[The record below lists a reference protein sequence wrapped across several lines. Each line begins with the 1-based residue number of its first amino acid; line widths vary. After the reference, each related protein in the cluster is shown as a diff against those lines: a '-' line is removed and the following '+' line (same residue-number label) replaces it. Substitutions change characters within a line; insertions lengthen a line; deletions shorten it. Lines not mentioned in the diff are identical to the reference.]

1 MIKIGRPLPPKSNT
15 NPRPSKRPKTT
26 PTHPSYEPHHHPST
40 SPSLTP
46 VVNDTPSSPPPSPSK
61 PAKSPKPA
69 PQTFT
74 EVDSLRKQA
83 EPYRLAVAELPI
95 HLLHSSWSR
104 GSNRPLDRNH
114 VAHLCRSFQNGGL
127 ARRAEQHYIQVSCS
141 AAAVQRMIINALSD
155 TDQSHIQDRHTLPVE
170 LDIKLRVNRRDL
182 TLPDTHGQIWLQL
195 VSAFDRDPTLF
206 SVERNVNKK
215 GIEKSMLDIL
225 CLTSEA
231 RFPISRLVTLWRS
244 ERWRPR
250 VTRWCRT
257 SLGRTTFNISKW
269 YQIAGYRLDDYWFDT
284 FYQVLETL
292 RALPTSTSES
302 IQISDWN
309 VLAGSLKSDTYDA
322 ADVHQVFY
330 PKGDGNNN
338 DDSKSSPS
346 APSTIKPLQK
356 TARRSGFLSSLDKE
370 AYDGLCRHLQQ
381 NLTLRFPDVQPLL
394 KIKKEEGEVMA
405 QVIDHVVR
413 WVNTQPADI
422 VDAHENNKPL
432 RRQDLIP
439 AIEGLMVTTH
449 GDDWWA
455 RRREDG
461 DVDGADDMASWLD
474 LRSRTLERQ
483 VLDYVRSHM
492 TEFRDPS
499 TKHYL
504 DLMPEEHD
512 EHYAERFSTGDLWTG
527 LFHIVQH
534 ALGPA
539 FRPVWENSVSER
551 VGADNAIHQP
561 RSEMRHRPPA
571 SAITRA
577 ICSQLGNIPEVKEN
591 PALRGVYASN
601 ELGAYIDHAVLSW
614 ASDRCRKAVENNE
627 SDEGHPWSSEALR
640 AIQDDQQQQQR
651 QLPSLLPPEE
661 RISHASNE
669 VLCQQ
674 QGAVSSNHHIIK
686 QPPSSQGFVPI
697 NTADRAQRDSGR
709 TRAIAME
716 EGLLP
721 RMQQQ
726 KQQRQKSRHP
736 EQQPLSSPPPPLT
749 DNATTTIS
757 TTMISS
763 LPPAQGTAM
772 RSHRHRDGTQG
783 RSFADY
789 SYQPP
794 PQKSYVAAEVG
805 RPLQKLPKGDVGSG
819 RVHQLSAT
827 RTLLP
832 NERPSPGQSQTTRAK
847 QQRQRHQDRILSSQ
861 PQERSS
867 WMDGPV
873 ATSGSKR

>member
-1 MIKIGRPLPPKSNT
+1 MSPIFVARSRMVASHVELSSTTSKS
-15 NPRPSKRPKTT
+15 PA
-26 PTHPSYEPHHHPST
+26 
-40 SPSLTP
+40 
-46 VVNDTPSSPPPSPSK
+46 VPPP
-61 PAKSPKPA
+61 
-69 PQTFT
+69 
-74 EVDSLRKQA
+74 
-83 EPYRLAVAELPI
+83 
-95 HLLHSSWSR
+95 
-104 GSNRPLDRNH
+104 
-114 VAHLCRSFQNGGL
+114 
-127 ARRAEQHYIQVSCS
+127 
-141 AAAVQRMIINALSD
+141 
-155 TDQSHIQDRHTLPVE
+155 TDVNMCYHTLPVE

-346 APSTIKPLQK
+346 APSTIKPVQK

-422 VDAHENNKPL
+422 VDTHENNKPL

-455 RRREDG
+455 QRGEDG
-461 DVDGADDMASWLD
+461 DIDGADDMASWLD

-539 FRPVWENSVSER
+539 FRPVWENSISER

-627 SDEGHPWSSEALR
+627 SDEGHPWSGEALR
-640 AIQDDQQQQQR
+640 AIQVAYQEYEGILAGMTSATAISEHDDQQQQQR

-697 NTADRAQRDSGR
+697 NTAGRAQRDSGR

-772 RSHRHRDGTQG
+772 RGHRHRDGTQG

-794 PQKSYVAAEVG
+794 LQKSYVAAEVG

-832 NERPSPGQSQTTRAK
+832 NERPSPGQSQATRAR
-847 QQRQRHQDRILSSQ
+847 QQRQRRQDHYLSSQ
-861 PQERSS
+861 PPQEVS
-867 WMDGPV
+867 WTKGPV
-873 ATSGSKR
+873 ATAGNRR